1 MKKACAVIAVIFLV
15 TGMFSGCRS
24 KNKKTEDDSYSNIVA
39 VSSSEKGIETGEYEK
54 RIDQLIRKYAKN
66 TPDVKKHPIIKEFEK
81 ADDLDKVDIALG
93 LADDMTMSCVFD
105 LESNTTFKVAAE
117 VVKSYPHPLL
127 LNNFGAMLAEK
138 SPEDSLFFL
147 LQALYQAP
155 DNPVILVNAA
165 YLYIEIDNFTEAEN
179 CAKKALLAAPDYGP
193 AYQILTTI
201 HLKNEDYILAAETM
215 VKSAKHCF
223 NDITIHHFDS
233 FLEAVAEL
241 DPEVDEYPLMEEY
254 IKELYLIAKENVDTN
269 FVREGIDTPEAQL
282 TLKPFPKINDSGLE
296 SMNQELFDMQGE
308 ISMVHDDV
316 RREYYNY
323 QYAVEDYLNEPSSAE
338 KDIYPFKNNLRQIYA
353 FKVLQSYYNFK
364 LEKCAR
370 KVENK
375 IYKFS
380 DEASEKELKMMDEL
394 NEKQASG
401 QDSFDFDIMK
411 PMRPEDLF
419 EIERKAMEE
428 YNNVLKEIKKV
439 YNSYTPEVIS
449 MCREQYNETKQILEE
464 FWLRSGGIIK
474 YITEEDILKQ
484 FDYERTMTVYEYINY
499 PISNLLYWAGN
510 LVAAETTMFYTGEI
524 ISLLESMGMISENY
538 EEIMSR
544 IEKAEKND
552 EMIPDIEE
560 QAITNFDEKGDLP
573 DVGFEG
579 DIFGFGASL
588 QTDGERLKVGLET
601 PVSSSEVSKNFL
613 YDKPSRGAYLES
625 YTAVGAKAQ
634 GSTDWFKDFKN
645 VKKALGKGQKVIGK
659 VGIGFSN
666 NVSQGH
672 YVCVKKDGTIADRGI
687 IYIRESG
694 GSIGNFGKSER
705 VVVRK
710 STITGLA
717 IKEKSTKYKFG
728 IGSFTVGR

>member
-241 DPEVDEYPLMEEY
+241 
-254 IKELYLIAKENVDTN
+254 I
-269 FVREGIDTPEAQL
+269 
-282 TLKPFPKINDSGLE
+282 PK
-296 SMNQELFDMQGE
+296 
-308 ISMVHDDV
+308 
-316 RREYYNY
+316 
-323 QYAVEDYLNEPSSAE
+323 
-338 KDIYPFKNNLRQIYA
+338 
-353 FKVLQSYYNFK
+353 
-364 LEKCAR
+364 
-370 KVENK
+370 
-375 IYKFS
+375 
-380 DEASEKELKMMDEL
+380 
-394 NEKQASG
+394 
-401 QDSFDFDIMK
+401 
-411 PMRPEDLF
+411 
-419 EIERKAMEE
+419 
-428 YNNVLKEIKKV
+428 
-439 YNSYTPEVIS
+439 
-449 MCREQYNETKQILEE
+449 
-464 FWLRSGGIIK
+464 
-474 YITEEDILKQ
+474 
-484 FDYERTMTVYEYINY
+484 
-499 PISNLLYWAGN
+499 
-510 LVAAETTMFYTGEI
+510 
-524 ISLLESMGMISENY
+524 
-538 EEIMSR
+538 
-544 IEKAEKND
+544 
-552 EMIPDIEE
+552 
-560 QAITNFDEKGDLP
+560 
-573 DVGFEG
+573 
-579 DIFGFGASL
+579 
-588 QTDGERLKVGLET
+588 
-601 PVSSSEVSKNFL
+601 
-613 YDKPSRGAYLES
+613 
-625 YTAVGAKAQ
+625 
-634 GSTDWFKDFKN
+634 
-645 VKKALGKGQKVIGK
+645 
-659 VGIGFSN
+659 
-666 NVSQGH
+666 
-672 YVCVKKDGTIADRGI
+672 
-687 IYIRESG
+687 
-694 GSIGNFGKSER
+694 
-705 VVVRK
+705 
-710 STITGLA
+710 
-717 IKEKSTKYKFG
+717 
-728 IGSFTVGR
+728 